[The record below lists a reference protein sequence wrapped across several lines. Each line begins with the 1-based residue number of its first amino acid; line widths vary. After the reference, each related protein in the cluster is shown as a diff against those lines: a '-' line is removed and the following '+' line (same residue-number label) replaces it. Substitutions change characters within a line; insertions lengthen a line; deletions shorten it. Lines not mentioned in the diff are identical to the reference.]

1 MLARYCYSRIDLD
14 HYTFRTI
21 DSRDKLRIIKLDIQI
36 DHLAIELYFHYFMIS
51 GAQRKLNGRESEG
64 RLRKKETQQI

>member
-14 HYTFRTI
+14 HYTFRTTRGI
-21 DSRDKLRIIKLDIQI
+21 KLRIIKLDIQI